1 MPKGEKF
8 IVSVYLDDGRVFE
21 YDVESAEKV
30 REHAHAIVDS
40 GYRHCTKEG
49 LFEHYP
55 SRRILKVKSKGIS
68 TSYPDRVR
76 GT

>member
-1 MPKGEKF
+1 MAESQRT
-8 IVSVYLDDGRVFE
+8 ISVYLDDGRVFE

-30 REHAHAIVDS
+30 REHAAAIIKD
-40 GYRHCTKEG
+40 GYRHCTEDG
-49 LFEHYP
+49 VFEHYGP
-55 SRRILKVKSKGIS
+55 HRVLKVKSKGID